1 MGSEDYAGWIT
12 FGTKIDNKYFEREIR
27 KAAKELEKLDDKRK
41 ELEKKQD
48 KIDIEFN
55 IDKENLDKQYQKM
68 IDRLKQDRD
77 AQKKL
82 NWSPFEEEWYG
93 KRLGGINQWYEKELQ
108 GISKKHDDIKE
119 KIDTV
124 NGKYKDTKKIMD
136 ELIGKY
142 DEFKNKNGDDGDE
155 DKGSPISPKK
165 LAKSGKGLES
175 IIRKVTR
182 WGLALFGIRGAY
194 SMIRKA
200 MADISQE
207 NKQVGADIEYMRWA
221 ISKTLEP
228 VIVRLVSWFMKLMQ
242 AINYVVYRLSGGKIT
257 LFAQATADNFKKA
270 SGSAKELQKTL
281 AGFDE
286 MNIVGSQSTGGGGG
300 VSLPSEDLND
310 FSTLSDSLKDKL
322 NWIAD
327 KLLWIKENIFDPIW
341 KWIKENPEGFGMIL
355 GTLVS
360 ASVLAKIASLIGV
373 GGSVATASGLLGV
386 IFCLSMLTAGVWTI
400 TINYLETKKQIDETN
415 KVVKESSN
423 NWEDLRNEM
432 ALSAIQGKNSD
443 KQNRQLVKGIID
455 NTRANDTLR
464 DSYDDTI
471 DTLSSVSYMTGITA
485 SECMDLTK
493 KQGELTDEQWRN
505 LQVMDALYKAGLLE
519 DDEKL
524 IYIELLQDVRDNL
537 EEDNKFLGINSD
549 KYKTNAKRIHDVD
562 DRLKNL
568 TGHDWYYE
576 LKDNGSVDETKQ
588 KVQEVGDLLKDTVD
602 RTYETKIS
610 ADTKPANKKISSWL
624 SNIGSTA
631 FGVLFSGVGITY
643 SSLLNKF
650 KNYAKGGIVNLPGR
664 GVPIGIGGEAGREGV
679 IPLTDEQQMQLLG
692 ESIGKYITI
701 NLTNITKL
709 DSREINRKNEK
720 VKSENTFIR
729 NR

>member
-55 IDKENLDKQYQKM
+55 VDKENLDTQYQKM
-68 IDRLKQDRD
+68 IDGLKQDMD

-82 NWSPFEEEWYG
+82 SWSPFEEDWYG

-108 GISKKHDDIKE
+108 NISGKHDDIKD
-119 KIDTV
+119 KIETV
-124 NGKYKDTKKIMD
+124 NKKYEDTKKIMD
-136 ELIGKY
+136 DLIGKY
-142 DEFKNKNGDDGDE
+142 NEFQRKNGDDGDE

-165 LAKSGKGLES
+165 LAKSGRGLEG
-175 IIRKVTR
+175 IIKKVTR

-286 MNIVGSQSTGGGGG
+286 MNIVGSQSSGGGGG
-300 VSLPSEDLND
+300 VSLPSDDLNNFD
-310 FSTLSDSLKDKL
+310 SLSDGLKEKL
-322 NWIAD
+322 EKIVEILQPFWDILE
-327 KLLWIKENIFDPIW
+327 KIGQWIKDHPQ
-341 KWIKENPEGFGMIL
+341 GFATIL
-355 GTLVS
+355 GGLIGT
-360 ASVLAKIASLIGV
+360 SVLSSIIGKAGV
-373 GGSVATASGLLGV
+373 GTTAGTGLLG
-386 IFCLSMLTAGVWTI
+386 IATLLLFLTAEAWIIKVEWDD
-400 TINYLETKKQIDETN
+400 TKKGADELAE
-415 KVVKESSN
+415 KIKEQNSLVEQSSSN
-423 NWEDLRNEM
+423 WAELRYRMMVAAAQEKDNKEKSKELADAIFKMVETTDGQIKSVQEAHGELSLLGETVYLLTGNTDLLCESEKELTEEQKDNIEALKILYKNNMLNEEQKKRLEDRYRNEIDLLKEQREKVKDSNYETAIYTRRIEDLEKE
-432 ALSAIQGKNSD
+432 LG
-443 KQNRQLVKGIID
+443 
-455 NTRANDTLR
+455 
-464 DSYDDTI
+464 
-471 DTLSSVSYMTGITA
+471 
-485 SECMDLTK
+485 DLT
-493 KQGELTDEQWRN
+493 GEEWD
-505 LQVMDALYKAGLLE
+505 VKVE
-519 DDEKL
+519 D
-524 IYIELLQDVRDNL
+524 V
-537 EEDNKFLGINSD
+537 G
-549 KYKTNAKRIHDVD
+549 T
-562 DRLKNL
+562 
-568 TGHDWYYE
+568 
-576 LKDNGSVDETKQ
+576 DETKQ
-588 KVQEVGDLLKDTVD
+588 AIDEVGDSLDKIVNSDHTIEVKGNTSPFKKAVSGLLT
-602 RTYETKIS
+602 
-610 ADTKPANKKISSWL
+610 NM
-624 SNIGSTA
+624 GSTA
-631 FGVLFSGVGITY
+631 FGLLFKGVGISF

-650 KNYAKGGIVNLPGR
+650 KYAKGGIVNLPGY
-664 GVPIGIGGEAGREGV
+664 GVPIGGEAGREGV

-692 ESIGKYITI
+692 ESIGKYVTI
-701 NLTNITKL
+701 NLTNVTKL

-720 VKSENTFIR
+720 VRSENTFIR